1 MVNKYDMHAGDAE
14 VGENENEER
23 KERMRENKMLKSNP
37 DIVQTV
43 EQVHPQSSVEP
54 VAVRQN
60 IAPAFLS

>member
-14 VGENENEER
+14 VGENEER